1 MPKLS
6 TGTPSA
12 IRSIPDHTDFPQGWQ
27 WFGKLF
33 IRLLVTRNRRR
44 VLRTER
50 KRMPVLDATIETV
63 RDELLKA
70 RERGTVHAERV
81 FNVGLFIL
89 LVDRDFAVLKVDMV
103 SSFEKW
109 RLRFTARQVA
119 LLMYESCDDLTGML
133 GKDFRDSLAFLG
145 VSESDMKELGEICS
159 RLGKFKSANHQF
171 LYVEVRNLVAGHRA
185 QDSVLFLE
193 TVEHLDHFKV
203 FQLGAE
209 FYVIVRLL
217 TEYLTRTM
225 FRMGQMQVVFKQLSA
240 SPKFMASL
248 KSK

>member
-1 MPKLS
+1 MTRRS
-6 TGTPSA
+6 SA
-12 IRSIPDHTDFPQGWQ
+12 KSSAPRSIPNHADLPHGWQ

-33 IRLLVTRNRRR
+33 IWLIVTRNRRYA
-44 VLRTER
+44 LRKER
-50 KRMPVLDATIETV
+50 KKLPALDSAIETL
-63 RDELLKA
+63 RCELLKA

-81 FNVGLFIL
+81 FNVSLFVL
-89 LVDRDFAVLKVDMV
+89 LIDRDFAVLSLDMV
-103 SSFEKW
+103 SSLEKW

-119 LLMYESCDDLTGML
+119 LLLYESCDALTAML

-171 LYVEVRNLVAGHRA
+171 LYVEVRNLAAGHRA
-185 QDSVLFLE
+185 QDSVVFLK
-193 TVEHLDHFKV
+193 TIEHLDHFKV
-203 FQLGAE
+203 FELGAE

-217 TEYLTRTM
+217 IDYLTKTM
-225 FRMGQMQVVFKQLSA
+225 FRIGQTQVVFKQLLA
-240 SPKFMASL
+240 LPKFMGSL